1 MNANRPNFT
10 WPVLVIGV
18 GIIVLLINANALPEA
33 YGDLLVRAW
42 PVLLIMF
49 GLNVLLGG
57 RIRYANWVI
66 LGLSVGLT
74 VVIANFA
81 YAERSDEYR
90 DDYRYVYQY
99 SLPENITGLFVNIEA
114 KDTRVALTNSGE
126 SGGVEVRFVGS
137 TESTIEAEIELNEDG
152 TATFRVIEERSGILP
167 RLSEVGRGTLTVAL
181 PYGVFI
187 QELNYAGED
196 GSITIDA
203 THLSLRILDATVQRG
218 NMQLCLPERLATE
231 GFVII
236 GNQITIENGD
246 LRIFVPDGVTL
257 SLVTNRDSEPDYI
270 PSIRRND
277 YNFLFGGEL
286 RSQAVTDGQYDVL
299 IDLNVD
305 GGLILDHAEQPC
317 QPPA

>member
-42 PVLLIMF
+42 PVLLVMF

-57 RIRYANWVI
+57 HIRYANWII
-66 LGLSVGLT
+66 LGLSIGVT
-74 VVIANFA
+74 VIIANFA

-90 DDYRYVYQY
+90 DDYSYIYQDT
-99 SLPENITGLFVNIEA
+99 LPENVTNLFVNIEA
-114 KDTRVALTNSGE
+114 KDTLVALSNSAE
-126 SGGVEVRFVGS
+126 PAGVAAQFVGS
-137 TESTIEAEIELNEDG
+137 NESTLNVSLEIEGD
-152 TATFRVIEERSGILP
+152 TATFNVIEKRSGILP

-187 QELNYAGED
+187 QELNYTGD
-196 GSITIDA
+196 NGSVTIDA
-203 THLSLRILDATVQRG
+203 TNLSVRILDATVERG
-218 NMQLCLPERLATE
+218 NMQLCLPERLTTE

-236 GNQITIENGD
+236 GNQITIQNGN
-246 LRIFVPDGVTL
+246 LRIFVPQGVTL
-257 SLVTNRDSEPDYI
+257 SLVTNRDSEPEYI
-270 PSIRRND
+270 PSVRRND

-286 RSQAVTDGQYDVL
+286 RSQAVTDGQFDVL
-299 IDLNVD
+299 VDLNLE

-317 QPPA
+317 QPPS